1 VACPAT
7 SRIVSSKLLHGR
19 LSVESQGKL
28 RPHRRMPVG
37 SFHIHTSDSRRIAML
52 NECWSTHTQRG
63 YKMKGGKQ
71 VPNCVPK
78 GMKEEIHMSN
88 ITNKFTNKVM
98 EAIVMRNRGGY
109 MPGPGNVSSM
119 TVGGKGKSVGGQRP
133 EPYATTTSP
142 DSPMHR
148 GVPVNIGDKG
158 RSTKSARSELAR
170 RVRSTRPGNRAAG
183 EEGLRSNIT
192 RETP

>member
-1 VACPAT
+1 
-7 SRIVSSKLLHGR
+7 
-19 LSVESQGKL
+19 
-28 RPHRRMPVG
+28 MPVG
-37 SFHIHTSDSRRIAML
+37 LFHIHKQDSRRIVML

-98 EAIVMRNRGGY
+98 EAIVMRNRGGS
-109 MPGPGNVSSM
+109 MPGSTNITSM
-119 TVGGKGKSVGGQRP
+119 TVSGKGKSVGGQRP
-133 EPYATTTSP
+133 EPTASI
-142 DSPMHR
+142 MHKQA
-148 GVPVNIGDKG
+148 GNMPVTIGDEG

-192 RETP
+192 REG